1 MLFRC
6 EVLERDLL
14 ILRKTF
20 VTEPVVGEKEKKTHA
35 HTPTDMRDAVSPLLV
50 VSTQCHIWRLRVNLG
65 LLTVQPVP

>member
-20 VTEPVVGEKEKKTHA
+20 VTEPVVGEKEKKHTHT
-35 HTPTDMRDAVSPLLV
+35 HQPTSE
-50 VSTQCHIWRLRVNLG
+50 TQFLHFWLFQHSVTSG
-65 LLTVQPVP
+65 G

>member
-20 VTEPVVGEKEKKTHA
+20 VTEPVEGEEEKK
-35 HTPTDMRDAVSPLLV
+35 HTPTDMRDAVSSLLA